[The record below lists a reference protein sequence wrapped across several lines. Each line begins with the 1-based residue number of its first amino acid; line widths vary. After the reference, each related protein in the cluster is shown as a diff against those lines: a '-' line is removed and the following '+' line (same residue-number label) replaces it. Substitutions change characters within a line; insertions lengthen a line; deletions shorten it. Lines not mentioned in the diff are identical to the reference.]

1 MKPVEKSSLLERVA
15 RLPKGRAVRNSV
27 KNEGSFR
34 KKHTGP
40 ALLLV
45 FATGMRFIRH
55 DGCRID
61 VTRSIVF
68 EYVRVREK
76 YLQ

>member
-55 DGCRID
+55 DRID